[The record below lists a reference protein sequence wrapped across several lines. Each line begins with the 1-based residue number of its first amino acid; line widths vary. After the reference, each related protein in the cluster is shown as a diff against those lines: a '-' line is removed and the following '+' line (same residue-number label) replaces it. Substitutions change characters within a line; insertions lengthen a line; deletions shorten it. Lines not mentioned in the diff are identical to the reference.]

1 MRPRLT
7 LLALALTSCRSS
19 SPAQAPL
26 HLWVAHPKAEV
37 VTLAAAAVTNAGFT
51 VTKSDT
57 AAGAL
62 AAMREAAAAGN
73 GDYLRC
79 EQGQGQGGAPVG
91 FSSKVTVSVV
101 ARDSAGGAR
110 VGISAEVR
118 FARTEMMGPGGHAVE
133 WTCGS
138 SGEIERVILAALR

>member
-1 MRPRLT
+1 MRPHLA

-19 SPAQAPL
+19 STAQAPI
-26 HLWVAHPKAEV
+26 HLWVAHAKAEV
-37 VTLAAAAVTNAGFT
+37 VTLAGAAVSSAGFV
-51 VTKSDT
+51 VTRSDT

-62 AAMREAAAAGN
+62 SATREAAAGGN

-79 EQGQGQGGAPVG
+79 EQGQGQAGAPQG
-91 FSSKVTVSVV
+91 FSSKVIVSVV
-101 ARDSAGGAR
+101 ARDAAGGAR

-118 FARTEMMGPGGHAVE
+118 FARTGMIEPGGHAME

>member
-1 MRPRLT
+1 MRPHLT
-7 LLALALTSCRSS
+7 LLALALTSCRASA
-19 SPAQAPL
+19 PAQAPID
-26 HLWVAHPKAEV
+26 LWVAHPKAEV
-37 VTLAAAAVTNAGFT
+37 VTLAAAAATSAGFV

-62 AAMREAAAAGN
+62 AAMREAEGDGN

-101 ARDSAGGAR
+101 ARDAAGGAR

-118 FARTEMMGPGGHAVE
+118 FARTGVIGPGRRVME